1 MYPMPAGRLRTRAVK
16 MRTSIGPAGAIPMD
30 GHMPGTTALQRVSM
44 AIDNKYRA
52 VLTIAALTH
61 LVAMKRE
68 ISPSDAEGL
77 ATFESLEQ
85 LVINGSV
92 ADRDEVLKNYEE
104 HQSFDWF
111 LTAEQV

>member
-1 MYPMPAGRLRTRAVK
+1 MSL
-16 MRTSIGPAGAIPMD
+16 
-30 GHMPGTTALQRVSM
+30 
-44 AIDNKYRA
+44 DNNRRA

-61 LVAMKRE
+61 LVEMKRK
-68 ISPSDAEGL
+68 ISLSDTEGFV
-77 ATFESLEQ
+77 TFESLEL

-92 ADRDEVLKNYEE
+92 ADRDEVLKKYEE